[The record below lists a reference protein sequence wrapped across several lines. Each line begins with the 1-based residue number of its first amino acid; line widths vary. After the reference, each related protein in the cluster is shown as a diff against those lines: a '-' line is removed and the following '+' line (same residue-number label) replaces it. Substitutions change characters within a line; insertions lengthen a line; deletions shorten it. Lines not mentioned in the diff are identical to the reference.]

1 MYIHREIGWGEAMNR
16 AREQAIRTGLA
27 IVENHRAA
35 VAGLMPAT
43 PAVVRDRSIGLDQA
57 RLDIP
62 IRSRISRL
70 PWRGQF
76 APELIDYFMD
86 TVCRESRTFLDPFCG
101 SGTVL
106 FEAVSRGHVARG
118 SEVNPAAW
126 YLASLACFAGVPI
139 DEKKLTLHRLK
150 SLAVT
155 SALPND
161 GLFSSNNNGSSLHD
175 IVRDASGQGLL
186 ARISAAVILLGM
198 RDDANL
204 NQAAV
209 SRGAVAVL
217 QILNEFINS
226 TGRAECELED
236 ARKLSVAS
244 DSMDAIITSPPYIN
258 VFNYHQNYRMAV
270 ELLGWRPLE
279 AARSEIGANRKHR
292 MNRFLTVVQYC
303 LDMSQCIDEMARI
316 LRLGAPLVI
325 VLGRTSNVLGTSF
338 KNGSLFSR
346 LLALS
351 NSFGS
356 IQTAYRVFTN
366 RFGEQIFEDIL
377 IAHKERSSQTELED
391 ARDIGLLALRDSSN
405 TVPERNRYALDEA
418 ISRAKEV
425 MPSPL
430 LQLSFPTQYGRI
442 E

>member
-1 MYIHREIGWGEAMNR
+1 MNR
-16 AREQAIRTGLA
+16 AREQAIRAGLA
-27 IVENHRAA
+27 IVENHHAA
-35 VAGLMPAT
+35 TAGLAEPT
-43 PAVVRDRSIGLDQA
+43 VVRGHPIGLDQE
-57 RLDIP
+57 RLDIVV
-62 IRSRISRL
+62 RSRSTRL

-106 FEAVSRGHVARG
+106 FEAVSRGRIARG

-126 YLASLACFAGVPI
+126 YLASLACFAGLPI
-139 DEKKLTLHRLK
+139 DEKKSILHRLK
-150 SLAVT
+150 SLAVA
-155 SALPND
+155 SALSND
-161 GLFSSNNNGSSLHD
+161 GLFSSKTDAGSCLD
-175 IVRDASGQGLL
+175 IVHDASGQSLV
-186 ARISAAVILLGM
+186 ARVFAAVILLGM

-204 NQAAV
+204 NQAVV

-217 QILNEFINS
+217 QVLNEFMNS
-226 TGRAECELED
+226 AGLAECDLED
-236 ARKLSVAS
+236 ARKLSAKS
-244 DSMDAIITSPPYIN
+244 GSMDAIITSPPYIN

-279 AARSEIGANRKHR
+279 AARSEIGANRKYR

-303 LDMSQCIDEMARI
+303 LDMSQCINEMARI
-316 LRLGAPLVI
+316 LRVGAPLVI

-338 KNGSLFSR
+338 KNGVLFSR

-356 IQTAYRVFTN
+356 VQTAYRVFTN
-366 RFGEQIFEDIL
+366 RFGERIFEDIL
-377 IAHKERSSQTELED
+377 IAHKERSSQTGLED
-391 ARDIGLLALRDSSN
+391 ARDIGRLALRESFG
-405 TVPERNRYALDEA
+405 TVPERNRCALDEA

-425 MPSPL
+425 TPSPL
-430 LQLSFPTQYGRI
+430 LQLSFPRKRGRI
-442 E
+442 D